1 MGILGKLFK
10 DSNKKND
17 PIPVSP
23 DYSSATELTQIPGL
37 FAGLS
42 NSDLSISVG
51 CASAIHRIVCDKSDA
66 VNRLLY
72 LSLRY
77 IPLDASKLKAFS
89 KFTQPVQSSLHC
101 VASLNHNG
109 YVREAALRNLIASPC
124 EQCFPFVALRLADW
138 VPIIRKTAEEGIH
151 RFYDVEAGYLIKYH
165 RIIDWL
171 LTVERT
177 DLRRIHTDLTNT
189 IFTDSNK
196 ARILESVTAF
206 NEQERLFVFRN
217 LTVLGALKDDALQ
230 IALAD
235 KSYLIRLIAAR
246 GIGQLTDS
254 RTISHLLKDRSQRI
268 RSYAIEHIEQARL
281 LEHKAEVHRLLF
293 DSSAWIRSK
302 ARIMCANLWNY
313 DIVEEYR
320 LQINVIPN
328 VGSIIGLSE
337 VGNQSDTSKFFPILN
352 SISAKMRAAAL
363 VAISNLDYVLAKEKA
378 FQFLEDNSNFVKRT
392 CCNIILKSKTADDLP
407 RLRSIYSSGGS
418 DTKRFVLRIISAF
431 GGWSI
436 AGDFIKALTENDE
449 MLRNSAATYLDAWY
463 RYSVRLGTQKTD
475 SDKDYVLSVYQE
487 LDKEGLSIPYSTK
500 GILDE
505 LPFIFK

>member
-1 MGILGKLFK
+1 
-10 DSNKKND
+10 
-17 PIPVSP
+17 
-23 DYSSATELTQIPGL
+23 
-37 FAGLS
+37 
-42 NSDLSISVG
+42 
-51 CASAIHRIVCDKSDA
+51 
-66 VNRLLY
+66 
-72 LSLRY
+72 
-77 IPLDASKLKAFS
+77 
-89 KFTQPVQSSLHC
+89 
-101 VASLNHNG
+101 
-109 YVREAALRNLIASPC
+109 
-124 EQCFPFVALRLADW
+124 
-138 VPIIRKTAEEGIH
+138 
-151 RFYDVEAGYLIKYH
+151 
-165 RIIDWL
+165 
-171 LTVERT
+171 
-177 DLRRIHTDLTNT
+177 DLTNT